1 MPSSRRSAA
10 IIVVVSL
17 ASAVVL
23 FTDSKVVDSVGV
35 VCIGVGGL
43 VQVAKGKPRWS
54 GFGLTEALVHRL
66 PEAWWRA
73 VMTVLSVVI
82 IIFGLWPWL
91 R

>member
-43 VQVAKGKPRWS
+43 VQVAKG
-54 GFGLTEALVHRL
+54 
-66 PEAWWRA
+66 
-73 VMTVLSVVI
+73 
-82 IIFGLWPWL
+82 
-91 R
+91 